1 MDFSVLGTEE
11 LQLLRKIAD
20 FPEEIAIAAR
30 TMAPQRIARY
40 ILDLAGLFHSFYNH
54 HRVLNENKALQD
66 ARLLLMETTRITI
79 KNALTILGV
88 SAPDQM

>member
-1 MDFSVLGTEE
+1 VAHYVVE
-11 LQLLRKIAD
+11 
-20 FPEEIAIAAR
+20 
-30 TMAPQRIARY
+30 
-40 ILDLAGLFHSFYNH
+40 LAGLFHSFYNH

-79 KNALTILGV
+79 KNALEILGV